1 MTIDVRA
8 VANYV
13 LERASTNGHEIT
25 NMSVNKIVFFLHG
38 WFLAKYQK
46 PLVNAKIE
54 AWEHGPV
61 FRELYAEFRRYGSG
75 PIKGR
80 AKKFDLISGEEIY
93 CELTVDEGARNFLAE
108 LIDHYSG
115 FSASALR
122 GLSHVE
128 GGPWD
133 RVWNHVGAS
142 NPGMQISD
150 ELIVEYF
157 SSQQRH

>member
-1 MTIDVRA
+1 MAEDVRA
-8 VANYV
+8 VANFV
-13 LERASTNGHEIT
+13 LDRASANGRSVT
-25 NMSVNKIVFFLHG
+25 NMSVNKIVYFLHG
-38 WFLAKYQK
+38 WFLAKYQE

-54 AWEHGPV
+54 AWKHGPV
-61 FRELYAEFRRYGSG
+61 FRELYSEFRQYKNG

-80 AKKFDLISGEEIY
+80 AKKFDLIAGEEIY
-93 CELTVDEGARNFLAE
+93 CELAVDMAVGEFLTE

-133 RVWNHVGAS
+133 RVWNHEGDS

-157 SSQQRH
+157 SSQRRH